1 MNTPV
6 VVKLWLRSHRI
17 EGLFSFLQLVPSL
30 SNQRGVLPELF
41 IAQLTVPSDVISDDL
56 IGLFFLRAY
65 GPKDSGA
72 ENQ

>member
-6 VVKLWLRSHRI
+6 VVKLWLRSQ
-17 EGLFSFLQLVPSL
+17 GLFSFLQLVQSTRRITRAIY
-30 SNQRGVLPELF
+30 SV
-41 IAQLTVPSDVISDDL
+41 VDVSSDVISDDL